1 MKWRM
6 FGTKGRKTIR
16 KKGLLKSFRLS
27 LASRNGE
34 MNTYSSTL
42 HECNGEAKSFAS
54 EAYLLSKKRMC
65 EVEAEKALMV
75 NVSRHPRWVAGGP
88 H

>member
-1 MKWRM
+1 M
-6 FGTKGRKTIR
+6 FGIKGRKTPA
-16 KKGLLKSFRLS
+16 KNGLSKSLKVN
-27 LASRNGE
+27 LASGYGNL
-34 MNTYSSTL
+34 NTCPDSLGNSVSESKILSSD
-42 HECNGEAKSFAS
+42 
-54 EAYLLSKKRMC
+54 AYLLSKKRMS